1 MQPDLV
7 GYLWKC
13 LEEDDER
20 RVAEQLDA
28 DSKLRDDLAAL
39 RERLAPLESD
49 REPEPAPAGLAF
61 DTLARIAEHV
71 CRDRQLP
78 KAPPVTRSAG
88 SERPWRRRI
97 DIAVAASVLLT
108 SLGLL
113 LPAVL
118 ILQEQ
123 AGRAKCQDNL
133 RAMWTGL
140 KEYKTEHHKFPDPNG
155 VSRPVAGMVA
165 PLLRDGG
172 LLPRDA
178 HLVCPATKTADFVGM
193 SVADLENLPRNEFD
207 EIAPRLLPGYAY
219 SLGYRDPDGKLH
231 SVDSMD
237 IDAQQ
242 LPIIAD
248 SPAAIPTVGN
258 RNSPNHVGH
267 GQNLLFMDGHADF
280 RTTRM
285 LNTGDELDDIY
296 LNKLKDA
303 KAGVDTRDVVLGSS
317 ATPP

>member
-7 GYLWKC
+7 GYLWQC
-13 LEEDDER
+13 LDADEHR
-20 RVAEQLDA
+20 RVSEQLDA
-28 DSKLRDDLAAL
+28 DPKLRDDLAAL

-61 DTLARIAEHV
+61 DTLARVAEHV

-78 KAPPVTRSAG
+78 KAPPVTRTAG
-88 SERPWRRRI
+88 SDRPWRRRI
-97 DIAVAASVLLT
+97 DVAVAASVLLT
-108 SLGLL
+108 SLAIL
-113 LPAVL
+113 LPTVL
-118 ILQEQ
+118 AWQER
-123 AGRAKCQDNL
+123 AGRARCQDNL

-140 KEYKTEHHKFPDPNG
+140 KEYQTEHRRLPDPG
-155 VSRPVAGMVA
+155 SVSRPVAGMVA

-178 HLVCPATKTADFVGM
+178 HLVCPATKVSDSVGM
-193 SVADLENLPRNEFD
+193 SVADLDKLPRNQFD

-219 SLGYRDPDGKLH
+219 SLGYRDPDGTLH
-231 SVDSMD
+231 SVDTMD

-248 SPAAIPTVGN
+248 SPAVIPTVG
-258 RNSPNHVGH
+258 NSPNHVGH

-285 LNTGDELDDIY
+285 LGTGDALDDIY
-296 LNKLKDA
+296 LNKHNVA
-303 KAGVDTRDVVLGSS
+303 KAGVDARDVVLGSS

>member
-7 GYLWKC
+7 GYLWQC
-13 LEEDDER
+13 LDADEHR
-20 RVAEQLDA
+20 RVSEQLDA
-28 DSKLRDDLAAL
+28 DPKLRDDLAAL

-49 REPEPAPAGLAF
+49 REPEPAPAGLAV
-61 DTLARIAEHV
+61 DTMARIAEHV

-78 KAPPVTRSAG
+78 KAPPVTTRAAG
-88 SERPWRRRI
+88 SDRPWRRRI
-97 DIAVAASVLLT
+97 DVAVAASIVLT

-113 LPAVL
+113 LPTVL

-123 AGRAKCQDNL
+123 AGRARCQDNL
-133 RAMWTGL
+133 RTMWTGL
-140 KEYKTEHHKFPDPNG
+140 KEYKSEYRRLPDPG
-155 VSRPVAGMVA
+155 KVSRPVAGMIA
-165 PLLRDGG
+165 PLLRDARF
-172 LLPRDA
+172 LPQDA
-178 HLVCPATKTADFVGM
+178 HLVCPATKVPDNVDL
-193 SVADLENLPRNEFD
+193 SVADLDKLPRNQFD

-231 SVDSMD
+231 SVDTMD

-248 SPAAIPTVGN
+248 SPAATPTVG
-258 RNSPNHVGH
+258 NSPNHVGH
-267 GQNLLFMDGHADF
+267 GQNLLYMDGHADF

-285 LNTGDELDDIY
+285 LGTGDALDDIY
-296 LNKLKDA
+296 LNKHNLA
-303 KAGVDTRDVVLGSS
+303 KAGVDARDVVLGSS